1 MLFSSPPLTSPKV
14 SLLRA
19 FSGSAWG
26 IVGELGGPVRSAI
39 GSGIF
44 SRVSSHWRKIVFG
57 TLIASSMFAAHAFDL
72 QGHRGARGLLPEN
85 TLAGFDRTLDIGV
98 TTQVYNAGSHIPGYS
113 TVSYPRRAQEV
124 QTWAGFVV
132 TGNVAIAKST
142 VVTRNEPYMA
152 KRLLIKITQPASA
165 TANVY
170 KYSIR
175 AK

>member
-1 MLFSSPPLTSPKV
+1 MKRIMGYMLAV
-14 SLLRA
+14 
-19 FSGSAWG
+19 
-26 IVGELGGPVRSAI
+26 
-39 GSGIF
+39 
-44 SRVSSHWRKIVFG
+44 
-57 TLIASSMFAAHAFDL
+57 TLM
-72 QGHRGARGLLPEN
+72 
-85 TLAGFDRTLDIGV
+85 LAGLGV
-98 TTQVYNAGSHIPGYS
+98 Q
-113 TVSYPRRAQEV
+113 AQEV

-142 VVTRNEPYMA
+142 VVTRNEPYMV

>member
-1 MLFSSPPLTSPKV
+1 MKKVMGFMLAVT
-14 SLLRA
+14 LL
-19 FSGSAWG
+19 
-26 IVGELGGPVRSAI
+26 
-39 GSGIF
+39 
-44 SRVSSHWRKIVFG
+44 
-57 TLIASSMFAAHAFDL
+57 
-72 QGHRGARGLLPEN
+72 
-85 TLAGFDRTLDIGV
+85 LAGFAVQAQSPYGVSGDITLAAGVTTNYTEVALDDVGRGVHFRELDEFIFKNSSGTATGTVTVSSLDIGV

>member
-1 MLFSSPPLTSPKV
+1 MKRIMGYMLAV
-14 SLLRA
+14 
-19 FSGSAWG
+19 
-26 IVGELGGPVRSAI
+26 
-39 GSGIF
+39 
-44 SRVSSHWRKIVFG
+44 
-57 TLIASSMFAAHAFDL
+57 TLM
-72 QGHRGARGLLPEN
+72 
-85 TLAGFDRTLDIGV
+85 LAGFGVQAQNPYGVSGDITVAAGVTTNYTDVVLDDLGRGVYFRELDEFIFLNASGTATGTVTVSSVDIGV
-98 TTQVYNAGSHIPGYS
+98 TTQVYNAGIHIPGYS

-142 VVTRNEPYMA
+142 VVTRNDPYMA

>member
-1 MLFSSPPLTSPKV
+1 MKRIMGFMLAVT
-14 SLLRA
+14 LL
-19 FSGSAWG
+19 
-26 IVGELGGPVRSAI
+26 
-39 GSGIF
+39 
-44 SRVSSHWRKIVFG
+44 
-57 TLIASSMFAAHAFDL
+57 
-72 QGHRGARGLLPEN
+72 
-85 TLAGFDRTLDIGV
+85 LAGFAVQAQSPYGVSDDITVAAGVTTNYTEVALDDVGRGVYFRELDEFIFRNASGTATGTVTVSSLDIGV

-142 VVTRNEPYMA
+142 VVTRNDPYMA